1 MLNYKRT
8 GSGNQTLVLIHGYC
22 ENNTCFNEQVLFFKG
37 ICSVLTLD
45 LPGFGKT
52 PSVPEITI
60 EEMAQMVNQ
69 VLVQEKIESCIILGH
84 SMGGYVTLAFAELF
98 PNKLKGFGL
107 IHSIA
112 NADSDERKDKRKQV
126 ISCIRENGKEKYIKN
141 FISGLF
147 TPNTQKDIIEYA
159 IEQGLESDELGI
171 IEAAQ
176 AMMLR
181 PDRQSVLRNTSLPV
195 YFVIGKNDQLIPE
208 ATMFAQAAVCQK
220 SMITYL
226 EKSAHMGMMEEP
238 ELLNNGINKFLAL
251 AK

>member
-1 MLNYKRT
+1 
-8 GSGNQTLVLIHGYC
+8 VI
-22 ENNTCFNEQVLFFKG
+22 
-37 ICSVLTLD
+37 TLD

-69 VLVQEKIESCIILGH
+69 VLVQEKIESCILLGH

-107 IHSIA
+107 IHSLA
-112 NADSDERKDKRKQV
+112 NADTEERKDKRKQV
-126 ISCIRENGKEKYIKN
+126 ISFIQENGKENYIKN
-141 FISGLF
+141 FIPGLF
-147 TPNTQKDIIEYA
+147 TANAQKDIIESA

-171 IEAAQ
+171 IEAAK
-176 AMMLR
+176 AMILR
-181 PDRQSVLRNTSLPV
+181 PDRQSILSNTSLPV
-195 YFVIGKNDQLIPE
+195 YFAIGKNDQLIHE
-208 ATMFAQAAVCQK
+208 STMFAQAAICQK

-238 ELLNNGINKFLAL
+238 ELLNIGINKFLAL
-251 AK
+251 AE

>member
-22 ENNTCFNEQVLFFKG
+22 ENNTCFNEQVLFFKD
-37 ICSVLTLD
+37 ICNVLTLD

-112 NADSDERKDKRKQV
+112 NADTEERKDKRKQV
-126 ISCIRENGKEKYIKN
+126 ISYIRENGKEKYIKN
-141 FISGLF
+141 FIPGLF
-147 TPNTQKDIIEYA
+147 TPNAQKDIIEYA
-159 IEQGLESDELGI
+159 IEQGLVSDELGI

-208 ATMFAQAAVCQK
+208 AAMFAQAAICQK

-238 ELLNNGINKFLAL
+238 KLLNIGINKFLAL